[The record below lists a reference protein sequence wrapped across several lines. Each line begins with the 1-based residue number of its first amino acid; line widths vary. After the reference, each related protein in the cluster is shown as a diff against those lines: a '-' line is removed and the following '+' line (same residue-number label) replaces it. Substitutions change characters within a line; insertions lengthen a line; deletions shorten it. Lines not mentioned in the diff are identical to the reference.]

1 MEPFLCPIQTFPCKY
16 PGLPLH
22 VRQLRRVEFQ
32 PLIDKLA
39 NRWPTWKGRFLN
51 RSGLLKQVNSVLS
64 VMPTYFLS
72 IFAPSKWVIE
82 KLDRI
87 RRDLFGKEQ
96 RWGVE
101 GTVWCGG
108 KMCRRKNP

>member
-1 MEPFLCPIQTFPCKY
+1 M
-16 PGLPLH
+16 
-22 VRQLRRVEFQ
+22 
-32 PLIDKLA
+32 
-39 NRWPTWKGRFLN
+39 
-51 RSGLLKQVNSVLS
+51 LS